1 MEILIYLKW
10 VIVKKIIEKIRKKK
24 DNDMATNLS

>member
-10 VIVKKIIEKIRKKK
+10 VIVKKIIEKIRKKI
-24 DNDMATNLS
+24 DNDMAANLS